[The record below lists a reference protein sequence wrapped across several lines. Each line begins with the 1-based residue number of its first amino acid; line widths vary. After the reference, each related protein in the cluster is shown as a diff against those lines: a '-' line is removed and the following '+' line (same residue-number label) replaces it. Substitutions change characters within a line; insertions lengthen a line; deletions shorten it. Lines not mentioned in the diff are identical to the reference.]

1 MLDSA
6 PRLGSYEVLAL
17 IGVGGM
23 LFVAQP
29 LLCASPDWAL
39 SNRVPDQGHSSGLL
53 TNPARTG
60 F

>member
-29 LLCASPDWAL
+29 LLLAL
-39 SNRVPDQGHSSGLL
+39 NGAEGAVRWFQC
-53 TNPARTG
+53 
-60 F
+60 